1 MSTPEA
7 PRPAPA
13 EQPPERGRTTGAR
26 RRISAWLK
34 AQQAAWRAAW
44 ERTRSSTDWH
54 FFVGAM
60 RLLWDY
66 RRFSIPSM
74 ALTIFQ
80 EIAALW
86 PARLLGQ
93 FVDRLQTG
101 DLGNVVWLFFG
112 ASVLYPLVLRTNVIV
127 SNRMFYAME
136 LEKRVEW
143 TARVGK
149 SGQCAGDAEKAGTAI
164 IRIVNGVSAMAHLA
178 FYTVR
183 SVAPIFVKVI
193 AVSSALLAY
202 SRTLGLVYMGSLVIP
217 VVMTI
222 RYNKRVRAL
231 RDRQYGL
238 ASEVT
243 GTAVKAL
250 AEHENPEPRA
260 RFLDVMVD
268 RRRVLFGLLA
278 RSQLANFFRTAVLTG
293 SQFAVV
299 FLALAMRHDLG
310 LTPGDFTTIVGYTGQ
325 VAAAV
330 LGAAS
335 VYDTIVD
342 LTRAYT
348 VYVQAHGE

>member
-1 MSTPEA
+1 MSATEPPVIPA
-7 PRPAPA
+7 GPQPQPRSHWRAWL
-13 EQPPERGRTTGAR
+13 EAR
-26 RRISAWLK
+26 R
-34 AQQAAWRAAW
+34 AALRAALQ
-44 ERTRSSTDWH
+44 RTHGSTDWH
-54 FFVGAM
+54 FFTGAM

-66 RRFSIPSM
+66 RRYSIPSM
-74 ALTIFQ
+74 ALTIVQ

-93 FVDRLQTG
+93 FVDRLQGG
-101 DLGNVVWLFFG
+101 DPGNVVWLFFG
-112 ASVLYPLVLRTNVIV
+112 ASILYPLLLRTNVII

-136 LEKRVEW
+136 LEKRLEW
-143 TARVGK
+143 TARVGQ
-149 SGQCAGDAEKAGTAI
+149 SGQCANDAEKAGTAI
-164 IRIVNGVSAMAHLA
+164 IRIVNAVSAMAHLA
-178 FYTVR
+178 FYSVR
-183 SVAPIFVKVI
+183 SIAPIFVKVI
-193 AVSSALLAY
+193 AVSSALLTY
-202 SRTLGLVYMGSLVIP
+202 SRTLGLVYVASLAIP
-217 VVMTI
+217 VWMTI
-222 RYNKRVRAL
+222 RYNRRVRAL
-231 RDRQYGL
+231 RDRQYGV

-250 AEHENPEPRA
+250 AEHENPEPRS
-260 RFLDVMVD
+260 RFLEVMVE
-268 RRRVLFGLLA
+268 RRRILFTLLA
-278 RSQLANFFRTAVLTG
+278 RSQVANLARTVVLTG

-348 VYVQAHGE
+348 VYVEAHGE